1 MKIVVQ
7 HDANCP
13 LGENGLRAYWEARDA
28 LSDIPPEYTL
38 EDRIAHSAACQQ
50 LEDIQVCRCGAAQ
63 AEAWQKWG
71 RKING

>member
-13 LGENGLRAYWEARDA
+13 LGVNGLAAYSEAADA
-28 LSDIPPEYTL
+28 LSDVPPEYTL
-38 EDRIAHSAACQQ
+38 EDRIALSAARQQ

-71 RKING
+71 RKL